1 MASALLNTLPRSSC
15 GKCVKVLKDLISGL
29 DDSNNDRVTDYGS
42 NHQQK
47 TPEPPP
53 LTLLRAIARSSQQHP
68 HHDQWGQELRHRR
81 RRRQEQHFEQRTT
94 QNNNSLDDNYA
105 TRTSSRIR
113 EQPGGGGLPPP
124 LLKIEETEDGVRLT
138 IPVETTAPALMKR
151 WTQLKQQDASYGN
164 VGEEEEQEEEQLVQ
178 KENGDYTHAS
188 HDELLDDFLPLA
200 TSVRSDSSSSSPSP
214 SSAVNNP
221 LTIELKCRRC
231 ETTGPEA
238 GARAFL
244 MGPEPLS
251 IVLCHNR
258 IHSDADEV
266 EEILTHELI
275 HLYDVQTLQ
284 LDLADCE
291 TVAYSEVR
299 AAREAECA
307 RGVVEAA
314 REAAAATAANKSDNQ
329 GQEAAS
335 TGGSNNNNN
344 NNSKSKSKNT
354 SNHRWPPPLTGMQN
368 AATNLKE
375 SISENVIRPYCVK
388 GIALGATQNMF
399 PIRGKACLNKVW
411 ETAYADHR
419 PFSRKQQGSTS
430 GNADDD
436 ADSTE
441 QNQRHSQRRATGHS
455 GTSHGTSSK

>member
-1 MASALLNTLPRSSC
+1 
-15 GKCVKVLKDLISGL
+15 
-29 DDSNNDRVTDYGS
+29 
-42 NHQQK
+42 
-47 TPEPPP
+47 
-53 LTLLRAIARSSQQHP
+53 
-68 HHDQWGQELRHRR
+68 
-81 RRRQEQHFEQRTT
+81 
-94 QNNNSLDDNYA
+94 
-105 TRTSSRIR
+105 
-113 EQPGGGGLPPP
+113 

-344 NNSKSKSKNT
+344 NNNNSKSKSKNT